1 MAGATTSDRV
11 PAEVP
16 LILEGERVSLRPL
29 RRADAPAVERWLHDP
44 ETSRWMVLART
55 APSAEKWIAEQADGW
70 PRHVVRAI
78 HRLPG
83 APGLLIVDEGPCGVV
98 GLYDIDWLQRR
109 AELRIVIGGEG
120 YRRLGLGTEAVRLMV
135 DYGFR
140 ALDLYRI
147 WLGTAEDNFAAR
159 GCFEKAGFV
168 REGTLIDDFL
178 GPDGQRSNNLRYGM
192 IRDAKA

>member
-1 MAGATTSDRV
+1 M
-11 PAEVP
+11 
-16 LILEGERVSLRPL
+16 SLRPL

-109 AELRIVIGGEG
+109 AELRIVLGWH
-120 YRRLGLGTEAVRLMV
+120 RRLGIGTEAVRLMV
-135 DYGFR
+135 AYGFR
-140 ALDLYRI
+140 ALGLMRI
-147 WLGTAEDNFAAR
+147 WLGTAESNTAAQR
-159 GCFEKAGFV
+159 CFERVGFV
-168 REGTLIDDFL
+168 REGVLEGDFL
-178 GPDGQRSNNLRYGM
+178 TPEGRLENNVRMGLMKTRWE
-192 IRDAKA
+192 ALQSTPA

>member
-1 MAGATTSDRV
+1 M
-11 PAEVP
+11 
-16 LILEGERVSLRPL
+16 ILTGERVSLRPL

-83 APGLLIVDEGPCGVV
+83 APGLLIADEGPCGVV
-98 GLYDIDWLQRR
+98 GLYDLDWLQRR

-135 DYGFR
+135 RYGFLS
-140 ALDLYRI
+140 LDLRRI
-147 WLGTAEDNFAAR
+147 WLGTAAGNAAAR
-159 GCFEKAGFV
+159 RCFARAGF
-168 REGTLIDDFL
+168 REEGIRREEFL
-178 GPDGQRSNNLRYGM
+178 GPDGVASDNVMMAVLRNEWSET
-192 IRDAKA
+192 A